1 MVHLE
6 DYLNGLCLRKTS
18 VFKHMKMQTELYT
31 FFDREEI
38 FVHAISFFKSSL
50 ASLICSTMFKS

>member
-1 MVHLE
+1 M
-6 DYLNGLCLRKTS
+6 N
-18 VFKHMKMQTELYT
+18 MQTELDN

-38 FVHAISFFKSSL
+38 FAHAISFFKSSL